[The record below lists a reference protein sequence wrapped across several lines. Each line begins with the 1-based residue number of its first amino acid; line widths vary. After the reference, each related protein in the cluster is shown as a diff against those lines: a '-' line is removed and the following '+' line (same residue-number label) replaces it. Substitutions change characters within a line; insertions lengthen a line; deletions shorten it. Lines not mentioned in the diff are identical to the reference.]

1 MSVETISHLQ
11 LVLPCDAEEG
21 CGGCGAAGG
30 ELDDGG
36 LLSDPEAAATGNG
49 AASVDLDDV
58 PPNNDGCR

>member
-36 LLSDPEAAATGNG
+36 LLSEAAATSTG